1 MIDKELFDNLYKR
14 VKEQG
19 LRIFVSLDKFSG
31 EISYGFITDEE
42 RCIYFQNGVYK
53 DGLQFSTVY
62 RPNSKTG
69 CGTQFLT
76 NVYDCSGIDFKA
88 VLNNCKT
95 DTSEKY
101 LTMQEYLD
109 VSAHAKFIEHK

>member
-1 MIDKELFDNLYKR
+1 MIDKELFNNLYKR

-19 LRIFVSLDKFSG
+19 LRIFVSLDKISG

-76 NVYDCSGIDFKA
+76 NIYDCSKLDFRA
-88 VLNNCKT
+88 VLDNCKKYP
-95 DTSEKY
+95 DEKY
-101 LTMQEYLD
+101 LTMQEYLK